1 MQFCPSILLLIHC
14 RMANLTTG
22 DLAPSFTSKD
32 QNGQAISLAQFKG
45 QKVVLYFYPK
55 DDTPGCTKQACNLR
69 DNYDALLKA
78 GYQVLGISTDD
89 EASHLKFIEK
99 YNLPFSLIADTDRS
113 INESYGVW
121 KEKNM
126 YGKKSWGTVRTT
138 FVIDEEGK
146 IADIIKR
153 VKTEEH
159 TAQILK

>member
-1 MQFCPSILLLIHC
+1 
-14 RMANLTTG
+14 MANLTTG